1 MVICLQCPHEPPAF
15 KDTTEEVYSPL
26 TLEKL
31 AMKRLLRGEALAI
44 SALKDLPHL
53 LFPVMFEEAFIN
65 GRTKVLTAMIPVWPY
80 PYLYVGMMIENRNLK
95 TLKAMLEGLDILI
108 TQKVRSSRCK
118 LTEINWKNEYHHVT
132 GIWAGSCKLLPGF
145 MTQKQP
151 VQNRPGCGV
160 KKELKVT
167 TQLRLIEGRL
177 GESDRYLFQWAQQ
190 RKDSV
195 HLCYANLEI
204 EGLTKASVIE
214 IFKFLH
220 ADCVQDLLLGYLS
233 KEDLD
238 FLNPYLR
245 QMNNL
250 LNLTLCHIRRT
261 LSMGDSEMLLLPP
274 FHCLQKLSVND
285 SNYVYGNLKGFLRCL
300 KKPLESLIITDCN
313 LSQSDLDCLPYCSN
327 IFYLKSLTLDSIN
340 LCDLLIEPLGFFLE
354 RVGHTL
360 ENLELESCGIQD
372 SQLNTLLPALSQC
385 SQLRVVSFN
394 DNEFSLLFL
403 KKLLHHTAQL
413 SQLERDI
420 YPAPLECYDRD
431 VILSHRLEKLCP
443 ELLDILTAKRMP
455 QEVTFETTQCSNC
468 FGHYIYDLETE
479 NCRYEI

>member
-1 MVICLQCPHEPPAF
+1 MVICSQCPDEDDSSEE
-15 KDTTEEVYSPL
+15 DTTEVYSPL

-31 AMKRLLRGEALAI
+31 ARQRLLREEALAI

-53 LFPVMFEEAFIN
+53 LFPAMFEEAFIN
-65 GRTKVLTAMIPVWPY
+65 GHTKVLTAMIPVWPY
-80 PYLYVGMMIENRNLK
+80 PYLYVGMMIKNRNLE

-108 TQKVRSSRCK
+108 AQKVRSSRCK
-118 LTEINWKNEYHHVT
+118 LRQINWKNKYHNVI
-132 GIWAGSCKLLPGF
+132 GIWAGSHELLTRF

-151 VQNRPGCGV
+151 VQNSPGCGV

-167 TQLRLIEGRL
+167 TQLEIMEGRL
-177 GESDRYLFQWAQQ
+177 DESDRYLFQWAQQ
-190 RKDSV
+190 RKDSI
-195 HLCYANLEI
+195 HLCNTNLEI
-204 EGLTKASVIE
+204 QGLTKATVIE

-220 ADCVQDLLLGYLS
+220 ADCVQDLMLCHLS
-233 KEDLD
+233 IEDFD

-250 LNLTLCHIRRT
+250 LNLTLCHITDTR
-261 LSMGDSEMLLLPP
+261 SMDDSEMSLLPT
-274 FHCLQKLSVND
+274 FHCLQTLSVND
-285 SNYVYGNLKGFLRCL
+285 VPYVYGNLKGFLRCL
-300 KKPLESLIITDCN
+300 KNPLESLIITECD
-313 LSQSDLDCLPYCSN
+313 LSQSDLDCLPYCLN
-327 IFYLKSLTLDSIN
+327 IFELRYLTLASIN
-340 LCDLLIEPLGFFLE
+340 LCDLLLEPLGFFLE

-403 KKLLHHTAQL
+403 KELLHHTAQL
-413 SQLERDI
+413 SQLEREVC
-420 YPAPLECYDRD
+420 PAPLECYDRGI
-431 VILSHRLEKLCP
+431 VLSHRLENLCP

-455 QEVTFETTQCSNC
+455 MEVTFETIECSNC
-468 FGHYIYDLETE
+468 GGFYTYDLETE
-479 NCRYEI
+479 SCHFHI

>member
-1 MVICLQCPHEPPAF
+1 MVICFQCPDE
-15 KDTTEEVYSPL
+15 DDSSEEETTEVCSPL

-31 AMKRLLRGEALAI
+31 AIQSLLREEALAI

-53 LFPVMFEEAFIN
+53 LFPVIFEEAFIN
-65 GRTKVLTAMIPVWPY
+65 GHTKVLTAMIPVWPY
-80 PYLYVGMMIENRNLK
+80 PYLYVGMMIENRNLE

-108 TQKVRSSRCK
+108 AQKVRSSRCK
-118 LTEINWKNEYHHVT
+118 LREINWRNKYQHVT
-132 GIWAGSCKLLPGF
+132 GIWSGSRKLLPGF

-151 VQNRPGCGV
+151 VQNSPGCGM

-167 TQLRLIEGRL
+167 TQLKLVEGRL
-177 GESDRYLFQWAQQ
+177 DESDRYLFQWAQQ
-190 RKDSV
+190 RKDSI
-195 HLCYANLEI
+195 HLCNTNLEI
-204 EGLTKASVIE
+204 QGLTKATVIE

-220 ADCVQDLLLGYLS
+220 ADCVQDLLLSDLCL
-233 KEDLD
+233 EDLD

-250 LNLTLCHIRRT
+250 LNLTLCHITDT
-261 LSMGDSEMLLLPP
+261 LCMDASEMSLLPP

-285 SNYVYGNLKGFLRCL
+285 SPYVYGNLKGFLRCL

-313 LSQSDLDCLPYCSN
+313 LSQSDLDCLPYCLN
-327 IFYLKSLTLDSIN
+327 IFELKSLILANIN
-340 LCDLLIEPLGFFLE
+340 LCDLLLEPLWFFLE

-360 ENLELESCGIQD
+360 ENLELELCGIQD

-385 SQLRVVSFN
+385 SQLRFVSFN
-394 DNEFSLLFL
+394 DNEFSLLSL
-403 KKLLHHTAQL
+403 KELLHHTAQL
-413 SQLERDI
+413 SQLEREI

-455 QEVTFETTQCSNC
+455 KEVIFETTRCSNC
-468 FGHYIYDLETE
+468 AGYYIYDLETE
-479 NCRYEI
+479 SCHFEV